1 MLASMQQIQYVLVVC
16 MGNICR
22 SPMASAVLQAEVE
35 RRGLRERIA
44 VDSAGVYGGH
54 AGERADS
61 RARQLAKARG
71 YAAIEAERARAV
83 SEADFERF
91 DAILAMDEGNLA
103 QLRRRCPPAQAHKL
117 HLFLDFAGLGFE
129 EVPDP
134 YYGPLQGFENVMGMC
149 ERAAP
154 RVIERLLGMAGA
166 VPPRTG

>member
-1 MLASMQQIQYVLVVC
+1 MQQVQRVLVVC

-35 RRGLRERIA
+35 RRGLQGRVA

-54 AGERADS
+54 TGERADS
-61 RARQLAKARG
+61 RAVKLARARG
-71 YAAIEAERARAV
+71 YVAIDAERARAV
-83 SEADFERF
+83 RPEDFERF

-103 QLRRRCPPAQAHKL
+103 QLRRRCPPPQAYKL
-117 HLFLDFAGLGFE
+117 HLFLDYAGLGFD

-134 YYGPLQGFENVMGMC
+134 YYGPLQGFENVMAMC

-154 RVIERLLGMAGA
+154 RVIERLVGLAPEA
-166 VPPRTG
+166 APQTL

>member
-1 MLASMQQIQYVLVVC
+1 

-22 SPMASAVLQAEVE
+22 SPMASAVLKAEVQ
-35 RRGLRERIA
+35 RLGLDEALA

-61 RARQLAKARG
+61 RARKLAAQRG

-83 SEADFERF
+83 RPEDFERF
-91 DAILAMDEGNLA
+91 DAILAMDQDNLA
-103 QLRRRCPPAQAHKL
+103 QLQQRCPPPHAHKL
-117 HLFLDFAGLGFE
+117 HLFLDYAGLGAQ

-134 YYGPLQGFENVMGMC
+134 YYGPLQGFENVLGMC

-154 RVIERLLGMAGA
+154 RVIQRLLG
-166 VPPRTG
+166 RTPVAP